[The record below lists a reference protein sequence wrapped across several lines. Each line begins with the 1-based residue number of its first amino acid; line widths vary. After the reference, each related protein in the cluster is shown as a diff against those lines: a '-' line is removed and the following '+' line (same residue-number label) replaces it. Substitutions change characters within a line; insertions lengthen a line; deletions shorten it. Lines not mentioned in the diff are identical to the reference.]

1 MAPLRTCNKNM
12 PPRNLNTIIVTAFV
26 SVLCYFA
33 HQRAK
38 TAMIVGNALDLIDAY
53 YVDPIEKDQLLISAM
68 DGMTSTLD
76 QHSEYIPQQEY
87 ESFQD
92 TINQEFAGIGIF
104 VEQPEPNK
112 PVRVITPLVSS
123 PALAA
128 GILPGDLIVQVNGK
142 DVSTEELREVSK
154 KLKGPVGTEVDLTI
168 QRGDEDVFISVQ
180 RGRIAIESVIGDY
193 RDKENRWVYRLRDK
207 PSIAYVRLTRFGE
220 KTVRELER
228 VLKDLNNDFDG
239 LVLDLRGNG
248 GGLLHA
254 AAEVSDMFIN
264 SGRIVSTRVRG
275 GKVEDSFDA
284 TNGTLVD
291 TNKPLAIL
299 IDTDSASASEI
310 VAACL
315 QDNQRAKVV
324 GTRSYGKGTV
334 QNILPLQYGRSALR
348 LTVAR
353 YYRPNGKNI
362 HRGKDA
368 TEDDEW
374 GVTPDD
380 GLTVELD
387 ENTIL
392 ELAKRWREASYPSL
406 AQTGNGT
413 TGNDSAGNETTEDDG
428 AKVTQPSRSQSPVDH
443 EKPTT
448 TNQPSRNPDKP
459 SPANTPE
466 TANTATPSSSEAS
479 TGKADSGDA
488 QPREKTG
495 LELDPQLRRAVEFIE
510 QQLGGDNKQPTTA

>member
-1 MAPLRTCNKNM
+1 M
-12 PPRNLNTIIVTAFV
+12 PPRNLNIIIITAFV

-53 YVDPIEKDQLLISAM
+53 YVDPVDKEQLLISAM
-68 DGMTSTLD
+68 DGMTATLD
-76 QHSEYIPQQEY
+76 QHSEYIPQQDY

-92 TINQEFAGIGIF
+92 TLNQEFAGIGIF
-104 VEQPEPNK
+104 VEQPEPES
-112 PVRVITPLVSS
+112 PVRVITPLVGS
-123 PALAA
+123 PALKA
-128 GILPGDLIVQVNGK
+128 GILPGDLIVAVNGQ
-142 DVSTEELREVSK
+142 DVSKEELREVSN
-154 KLKGPVGTEVDLTI
+154 KLKGPIGTEVALGI
-168 QRGDEDVFISVQ
+168 ERGDEKVSIRVQ
-180 RGRIAIESVIGDY
+180 RGRIEIESVIGDY
-193 RDKENRWVYRLRDK
+193 RDKDNRWVYRLRDD

-220 KTVRELER
+220 KTVLELEE
-228 VLKDLNNDFDG
+228 VLKSLDNDFSG

-264 SGRIVSTRVRG
+264 SGKIVSTRIRG
-275 GKVEDSFDA
+275 GEVEDRFDA
-284 TNGTLVD
+284 TAGTLVD
-291 TNKPLAIL
+291 TSKPLAIL

-315 QDNQRAKVV
+315 QDNKRANIV

-362 HRGKDA
+362 HRGKEA

-374 GVTPDD
+374 GVRPDA
-380 GLTVELD
+380 GMEVELD
-387 ENTIL
+387 EETIV

-406 AQTGNGT
+406 A
-413 TGNDSAGNETTEDDG
+413 NDSNEEHKSTSAQKPSTEESTASDTT
-428 AKVTQPSRSQSPVDH
+428 ATN
-443 EKPTT
+443 EKPTADVT
-448 TNQPSRNPDKP
+448 EQPQQPKPNRPVDSPD
-459 SPANTPE
+459 A
-466 TANTATPSSSEAS
+466 AS
-479 TGKADSGDA
+479 TKSE
-488 QPREKTG
+488 QKTG
-495 LELDPQLRRAVEFIE
+495 LELDPQLRRAVEYLK
-510 QQLGGDNKQPTTA
+510 QQSSGDTKQPTTA

>member
-1 MAPLRTCNKNM
+1 M
-12 PPRNLNTIIVTAFV
+12 PPRNLNIIIVTAFV

-53 YVDPIEKDQLLISAM
+53 YVDPVDKEQLLISAM
-68 DGMTSTLD
+68 DGMTATLD
-76 QHSEYIPQQEY
+76 QHSEYIPQQDY

-92 TINQEFAGIGIF
+92 TLNQEFAGIGIF
-104 VEQPEPNK
+104 VEQPEPQT
-112 PVRVITPLVSS
+112 PVRVITPLVGS
-123 PALAA
+123 PALEA
-128 GILPGDLIVQVNGK
+128 GVLPGDLIVAVNGQ

-168 QRGDEDVFISVQ
+168 KRADEKVSIRVK
-180 RGRIAIESVIGDY
+180 RGRIEIESVIGDY
-193 RDKENRWVYRLRDK
+193 RDKNNRWVYRLRDD

-220 KTVRELER
+220 KTVRELEQA
-228 VLKDLNNDFDG
+228 LKNLDNDFSG

-264 SGRIVSTRVRG
+264 SGKIVSTRIRG
-275 GKVEDSFDA
+275 GEVEDRFDA
-284 TNGTLVD
+284 TEGTLVD
-291 TNKPLAIL
+291 PSKPIAIL

-315 QDNQRAKVV
+315 QDNQRAKIV

-374 GVTPDD
+374 GVQPDE
-380 GLTVELD
+380 GLEVQLD
-387 ENTIL
+387 EATIVD
-392 ELAKRWREASYPSL
+392 LAKRWREASYPSL
-406 AQTGNGT
+406 ANTNNEAIENTAAQNPPSEEAS
-413 TGNDSAGNETTEDDG
+413 DSNTSDTDATATNEESATDKGSDVE
-428 AKVTQPSRSQSPVDH
+428 VTDESPKA
-443 EKPTT
+443 EA
-448 TNQPSRNPDKP
+448 RNPE
-459 SPANTPE
+459 SQQPE
-466 TANTATPSSSEAS
+466 SD
-479 TGKADSGDA
+479 DSGDTPDA
-488 QPREKTG
+488 GGAEDRQKTS
-495 LELDPQLRRAVEFIE
+495 LELDPQLRRAVEYLKE
-510 QQLGGDNKQPTTA
+510 QSSGDNKQPTTA

>member
-1 MAPLRTCNKNM
+1 M
-12 PPRNLNTIIVTAFV
+12 PPRNLNIIIVTAFV

-53 YVDPIEKDQLLISAM
+53 YVDPVDKEQLLISAM
-68 DGMTSTLD
+68 DGMTATLD
-76 QHSEYIPQQEY
+76 QHSEYIPQQDY

-92 TINQEFAGIGIF
+92 TLNQEFAGIGIF
-104 VEQPEPNK
+104 VEQPEPK
-112 PVRVITPLVSS
+112 APVRVITPLVGS
-123 PALAA
+123 PALEA
-128 GILPGDLIVQVNGK
+128 GLLPGDLIVAVNGQ

-154 KLKGPVGTEVDLTI
+154 KLKGPVGTEVDLSI
-168 QRGDEDVFISVQ
+168 KRADETVSIRVQ
-180 RGRIAIESVIGDY
+180 RGRIEIESVIGDY
-193 RDKENRWVYRLRDK
+193 RDKDNRWVYRLRDD

-220 KTVRELER
+220 KTVRELEQ
-228 VLKDLNNDFDG
+228 VLKSLDNDFSG

-264 SGRIVSTRVRG
+264 SGKIVSTRIRG
-275 GKVEDSFDA
+275 GEVEDRFDA
-284 TNGTLVD
+284 TAGTLVD
-291 TNKPLAIL
+291 TSKPIAIL

-315 QDNQRAKVV
+315 QDNQRAKIV

-374 GVTPDD
+374 GVQPDE
-380 GLTVELD
+380 GLEVELD
-387 ENTIL
+387 EETIVD
-392 ELAKRWREASYPSL
+392 LAKRWREASYPSL
-406 AQTGNGT
+406 AKTGN
-413 TGNDSAGNETTEDDG
+413 
-428 AKVTQPSRSQSPVDH
+428 V
-443 EKPTT
+443 EKK
-448 TNQPSRNPDKP
+448 D
-459 SPANTPE
+459 
-466 TANTATPSSSEAS
+466 TATENPPNEEAS
-479 TGKADSGDA
+479 DTNISDSDPPDTNKNPTADKKPDAAEEPTNPESEQPESNGSGDTPDA
-488 QPREKTG
+488 VRAEPQPKTG
-495 LELDPQLRRAVEFIE
+495 LELDPQLRRAVEYLK
-510 QQLGGDNKQPTTA
+510 QQSSGDTKQPTTA

>member
-1 MAPLRTCNKNM
+1 M
-12 PPRNLNTIIVTAFV
+12 
-26 SVLCYFA
+26 
-33 HQRAK
+33 
-38 TAMIVGNALDLIDAY
+38 
-53 YVDPIEKDQLLISAM
+53 
-68 DGMTSTLD
+68 
-76 QHSEYIPQQEY
+76 
-87 ESFQD
+87 
-92 TINQEFAGIGIF
+92 NQEFAGIGIF
-104 VEQPEPNK
+104 VEQPEPQT
-112 PVRVITPLVSS
+112 PVRVITPLVGS
-123 PALAA
+123 PALKA
-128 GILPGDLIVQVNGK
+128 GILPGDLIVAVNGQ

-168 QRGDEDVFISVQ
+168 KRADDTVLIRVE
-180 RGRIAIESVIGDY
+180 RGRIEIESVIGDY
-193 RDKENRWVYRLRDK
+193 RDQDNRWVYRLRDE

-220 KTVRELER
+220 KTVRELEE
-228 VLKDLNNDFDG
+228 VLKTLDNNFNG

-264 SGRIVSTRVRG
+264 SGKIVSTRIRG
-275 GKVEDSFDA
+275 GEVEDRFDA
-284 TNGTLVD
+284 TAGTFVD

-315 QDNQRAKVV
+315 QDNKRAKIV

-374 GVTPDD
+374 GVQPDE
-380 GLTVELD
+380 GLLVELD
-387 ENTIL
+387 EETLI

-406 AQTGNGT
+406 ATK
-413 TGNDSAGNETTEDDG
+413 GNDEPKSIATKSSPSEEATDTEAISTD
-428 AKVTQPSRSQSPVDH
+428 
-443 EKPTT
+443 EKPRSDADAEETR
-448 TNQPSRNPDKP
+448 NQKPDN
-459 SPANTPE
+459 SSDTPE
-466 TANTATPSSSEAS
+466 SAS
-479 TGKADSGDA
+479 KALE
-488 QPREKTG
+488 QKTG
-495 LELDPQLRRAVEFIE
+495 LELDPQLRRAVDYLK
-510 QQLGGDNKQPTTA
+510 QQSSGDKKQPTTA

>member
-1 MAPLRTCNKNM
+1 M
-12 PPRNLNTIIVTAFV
+12 PPRNLNIIIITAFV

-53 YVDPIEKDQLLISAM
+53 YVDPVEKDQLLISAM

-92 TINQEFAGIGIF
+92 TLNQEFAGIGIF

-112 PVRVITPLVSS
+112 PVRVITPLVGS

-154 KLKGPVGTEVDLTI
+154 KLKGPVGTDVDLTI

-180 RGRIAIESVIGDY
+180 RGRIEIESVIGDY
-193 RDKENRWVYRLRDK
+193 RDKENRWVYRLRDR

-220 KTVRELER
+220 KTVRELEK
-228 VLKDLNNDFDG
+228 VLKDLDNDFSG

-380 GLTVELD
+380 GLMVELD

-392 ELAKRWREASYPSL
+392 DLAKRWREASYPSL
-406 AQTGNGT
+406 AQTGNDT
-413 TGNDSAGNETTEDDG
+413 TGNDTAADDSAEVNP
-428 AKVTQPSRSQSPVDH
+428 PSKSQIPADP
-443 EKPTT
+443 EKPTP
-448 TNQPSRNPDKP
+448 TNQPDQDPDTP
-459 SPANTPE
+459 DPANNPE
-466 TANTATPSSSEAS
+466 TAKEDTPPSPEAS
-479 TGKADSGDA
+479 NEKAGSGNT
-488 QPREKTG
+488 QQRKKTG
-495 LELDPQLRRAVEFIE
+495 LDLDPQLRRAVEFIE
-510 QQLGGDNKQPTTA
+510 QQLSGGDKQPTTA

>member
-1 MAPLRTCNKNM
+1 M
-12 PPRNLNTIIVTAFV
+12 PPRNLNIIIITAFV

-53 YVDPIEKDQLLISAM
+53 YVDPVDKEQLLISAM
-68 DGMTSTLD
+68 DGMTATLD
-76 QHSEYIPQQEY
+76 QHSEYIPQQDY

-92 TINQEFAGIGIF
+92 TLNQEFAGIGIF
-104 VEQPEPNK
+104 VEQPEPET
-112 PVRVITPLVSS
+112 PVRVITPLVGS
-123 PALAA
+123 PALEA
-128 GILPGDLIVQVNGK
+128 GILPGDLIVAVNGQ

-154 KLKGPVGTEVDLTI
+154 KLKGPVGTDVDLTI
-168 QRGDEDVFISVQ
+168 NRADETVSIKVQ
-180 RGRIAIESVIGDY
+180 RGRIEIESVIGDY
-193 RDKENRWVYRLRDK
+193 RDKENRWVYRLRDD

-220 KTVRELER
+220 KTVRELEQ
-228 VLKDLNNDFDG
+228 VLKNLDNDFSG

-254 AAEVSDMFIN
+254 AAEISDMFIN
-264 SGRIVSTRVRG
+264 SGKIVSTRIRG
-275 GKVEDSFDA
+275 GEVEDRFDA
-284 TNGTLVD
+284 TAGTLVD
-291 TNKPLAIL
+291 TSKPIAIL

-315 QDNQRAKVV
+315 QDNQRAKIV

-374 GVTPDD
+374 GVQPDE
-380 GLTVELD
+380 GLKVELD
-387 ENTIL
+387 EETIVD
-392 ELAKRWREASYPSL
+392 LAKRWREASYPSL
-406 AQTGNGT
+406 AKTGNEGKKD
-413 TGNDSAGNETTEDDG
+413 NA
-428 AKVTQPSRSQSPVDH
+428 AL
-443 EKPTT
+443 
-448 TNQPSRNPDKP
+448 NPPD
-459 SPANTPE
+459 E
-466 TANTATPSSSEAS
+466 EAS
-479 TGKADSGDA
+479 DTKTSDSDETNPNEKSAADDKSDVAEEPQNSDSQQQPESDDSGDTPDA
-488 QPREKTG
+488 VSAKPDLKTG
-495 LELDPQLRRAVEFIE
+495 LELDPQLRRAVEYLK
-510 QQLGGDNKQPTTA
+510 QQSSGDNKQPTTA

>member
-1 MAPLRTCNKNM
+1 M
-12 PPRNLNTIIVTAFV
+12 PPRNLNIIIVTAFV

-53 YVDPIEKDQLLISAM
+53 YVDPVEKDQLLISAM

-92 TINQEFAGIGIF
+92 TLNQEFAGIGIF

-154 KLKGPVGTEVDLTI
+154 KLKGPVGTGVDLTI

-180 RGRIAIESVIGDY
+180 RGRIEIESVIGDY

-220 KTVRELER
+220 KTVRELEK
-228 VLKDLNNDFDG
+228 VLKDLNNDFSG

-275 GKVEDSFDA
+275 GKVEDRFDA
-284 TNGTLVD
+284 TDGTFVD

-299 IDTDSASASEI
+299 IDNDSASASEI

-315 QDNQRAKVV
+315 QDHQRAKVV

-368 TEDDEW
+368 TEEDEW

-380 GLTVELD
+380 GLMVELD

-392 ELAKRWREASYPSL
+392 DLAKRWREASYPSL
-406 AQTGNGT
+406 VQTGKET
-413 TGNDSAGNETTEDDG
+413 RQNDSSEVN
-428 AKVTQPSRSQSPVDH
+428 QPSRSQSPADK
-443 EKPTT
+443 EKPNS
-448 TNQPSRNPDKP
+448 TNQSPQNPDKP
-459 SPANTPE
+459 PQNPDKPAPENNPE
-466 TANTATPSSSEAS
+466 TADTGAPSSSEAS
-479 TGKADSGDA
+479 NEKADSGDT
-488 QPREKTG
+488 QPRKKTG

-510 QQLGGDNKQPTTA
+510 QQLSGDNKQPTTA

>member
-1 MAPLRTCNKNM
+1 M
-12 PPRNLNTIIVTAFV
+12 PPRNLNIIIVTAFV

-53 YVDPIEKDQLLISAM
+53 YVDPVDKEQLLISAM
-68 DGMTSTLD
+68 DGMTATLD
-76 QHSEYIPQQEY
+76 QHSEYIPQQDY

-92 TINQEFAGIGIF
+92 TLNQEFAGIGIF
-104 VEQPEPNK
+104 VEQPEPK
-112 PVRVITPLVSS
+112 APVRVITPLVGS
-123 PALAA
+123 PALEA
-128 GILPGDLIVQVNGK
+128 GLLPGDLIVAVNGQ

-154 KLKGPVGTEVDLTI
+154 KLKGPVGTEVDLSI
-168 QRGDEDVFISVQ
+168 KRADETVSIRVQ
-180 RGRIAIESVIGDY
+180 RGRIEIESVIGDY
-193 RDKENRWVYRLRDK
+193 RDKDNRWVYRLRDD

-220 KTVRELER
+220 KTVRELEQ
-228 VLKDLNNDFDG
+228 VLKSLDNDFSG

-264 SGRIVSTRVRG
+264 SGKIVSTRIRG
-275 GKVEDSFDA
+275 GEVEDRFDA
-284 TNGTLVD
+284 TEGTLVD
-291 TNKPLAIL
+291 TSKPIAIL

-315 QDNQRAKVV
+315 QDNQRAKIV

-374 GVTPDD
+374 GVQPDE
-380 GLTVELD
+380 GLEVELD
-387 ENTIL
+387 EETIVD
-392 ELAKRWREASYPSL
+392 LAKRWREASYPSL
-406 AQTGNGT
+406 AK
-413 TGNDSAGNETTEDDG
+413 TGND
-428 AKVTQPSRSQSPVDH
+428 
-443 EKPTT
+443 EKK
-448 TNQPSRNPDKP
+448 D
-459 SPANTPE
+459 
-466 TANTATPSSSEAS
+466 TATENPPNEEEAS
-479 TGKADSGDA
+479 DSDISDSDPPDTNKNPTADKKPDAGEEPQNSESEQPESNGSGDTPDA
-488 QPREKTG
+488 VRAEPQPKTG
-495 LELDPQLRRAVEFIE
+495 LDLDPQLRRAVEYLK
-510 QQLGGDNKQPTTA
+510 QQSSGDTKQPTTA